1 LEIGIWNLLEIWKL
15 GFGISDPVTQKLPRT
30 LLYRVYMEKEMA
42 DRYEIRLS
50 GSGGQGLILM
60 GIILAE
66 AIGVY
71 DGKYVA
77 QTQSYGPEARGGS
90 SKSEVIVS
98 DEEIDYPKAMKLD
111 LLLAMNQ
118 KSCDEFYPD
127 LKPDGLL
134 IVDSTFV
141 TQIPTSKAFQI
152 PFTGIARERFKR
164 EVVANIVALGSLS
177 QLSPI
182 VSARAVESAVLARVP
197 KGTEKLNR
205 DALKAGMNAAKQ
217 AKKAW
222 MNSEVVPE
230 VPKEDLL
237 DSY

>member
-1 LEIGIWNLLEIWKL
+1 M
-15 GFGISDPVTQKLPRT
+15 SS
-30 LLYRVYMEKEMA
+30 
-42 DRYEIRLS
+42 RYEIRLS

-66 AIGVY
+66 AIGIY

-90 SKSEVIVS
+90 SKSEIIVS
-98 DEEIDYPKAMKLD
+98 DEEIDYPKAMRLD

-141 TQIPTSKAFQI
+141 TQVPTPKAFQVS
-152 PFTGIARERFKR
+152 FTRIAREKFKR
-164 EVVANIVALGSLS
+164 EVVANIIALGALAK
-177 QLSPI
+177 LSPI
-182 VSARAVESAVLARVP
+182 VSAKAVESAVLARVP
-197 KGTEKLNR
+197 RGTEKLNR
-205 DALKAGMNAAKQ
+205 DALRAGMDAAKR
-217 AKKAW
+217 AKETRTKL
-222 MNSEVVPE
+222 EVVPE

>member
-1 LEIGIWNLLEIWKL
+1 MG
-15 GFGISDPVTQKLPRT
+15 S
-30 LLYRVYMEKEMA
+30 
-42 DRYEIRLS
+42 RYEIRLS

-66 AIGVY
+66 AIGIY

-90 SKSEVIVS
+90 SKSEVVVS

-141 TQIPTSKAFQI
+141 AQLPTPKVFQI
-152 PFTGIARERFKR
+152 PFTRMARETFKK
-164 EVVANIVALGSLS
+164 EVVANIIALGALS

-182 VSARAVESAVLARVP
+182 VTPKAIESAVLARVP
-197 KGTEKLNR
+197 RGTEKLNR
-205 DALKAGMNAAKQ
+205 DALRAGMNAAKQ
-217 AKKAW
+217 ARRAW
-222 MNSEVVPE
+222 MKSEVPPE

>member
-1 LEIGIWNLLEIWKL
+1 M
-15 GFGISDPVTQKLPRT
+15 GF
-30 LLYRVYMEKEMA
+30 
-42 DRYEIRLS
+42 RYEIRLS

-66 AIGVY
+66 AIGIY
-71 DGKYVA
+71 DGKFVA
-77 QTQSYGPEARGGS
+77 QTQNYGPEARGGS

-98 DEEIDYPKAMKLD
+98 DEEIDYPKAMQLD

-127 LKPDGLL
+127 LKSEGLL

-141 TQIPTSKAFQI
+141 TQVPTSKTFQI
-152 PFTGIARERFKR
+152 PFTRIAREKFKR
-164 EVVANIVALGSLS
+164 EVVANIIALGALT

-182 VSARAVESAVLARVP
+182 ISSKAVESAVLARVP

-205 DALKAGMNAAKQ
+205 DALKAGIAAAKRV
-217 AKKAW
+217 KKEW
-222 MNSEVVPE
+222 MEAETPPE
-230 VPKEDLL
+230 IPKEDLL

>member
-1 LEIGIWNLLEIWKL
+1 MKMA
-15 GFGISDPVTQKLPRT
+15 
-30 LLYRVYMEKEMA
+30 YRF
-42 DRYEIRLS
+42 EIRLS

-66 AIGVY
+66 AIGIY

-98 DEEIDYPKAMKLD
+98 DEEIDYPKAIRLD

-127 LKPDGLL
+127 LKPEGLL

-141 TQIPTSKAFQI
+141 TQTPTPKAFQI
-152 PFTGIARERFKR
+152 PFTRLAREKFGR
-164 EVVANIVALGSLS
+164 EVVANIIALGALS
-177 QLSPI
+177 QLTPI
-182 VSARAVESAVLARVP
+182 VSAKAVESAVLARVP

-205 DALKAGMNAAKQ
+205 DALRAGMNAAKR

-222 MNSEVVPE
+222 MELEVPPE
-230 VPKEDLL
+230 TPKEDLL

>member
-1 LEIGIWNLLEIWKL
+1 
-15 GFGISDPVTQKLPRT
+15 
-30 LLYRVYMEKEMA
+30 
-42 DRYEIRLS
+42 
-50 GSGGQGLILM
+50 M

-66 AIGVY
+66 AIGIY
-71 DGKYVA
+71 DGKFVA

-98 DEEIDYPKAMKLD
+98 DEEIDYPKAMKPD

-118 KSCDEFYPD
+118 KSCDEYYPD
-127 LKPDGLL
+127 LKAEGIL

-141 TQIPTSKAFQI
+141 NQPPTSKAFQV
-152 PFTGIARERFKR
+152 PFTRIAREQFKR
-164 EVVANIVALGSLS
+164 EVVANIIALGALA

-182 VSARAVESAVLARVP
+182 VSPKAMEAAVLARVP

-205 DALKAGMNAAKQ
+205 DALKAGMVAAKR
-217 AKKAW
+217 AKKKW
-222 MNSEVVPE
+222 LKEELPSEVS
-230 VPKEDLL
+230 KEDLL

>member
-1 LEIGIWNLLEIWKL
+1 M
-15 GFGISDPVTQKLPRT
+15 P
-30 LLYRVYMEKEMA
+30 Y
-42 DRYEIRLS
+42 RYEIRLS

-66 AIGVY
+66 AIGIY

-90 SKSEVIVS
+90 SKSEVIAS
-98 DEEIDYPKAMKLD
+98 DQEIDYPKAISVD

-127 LKPDGLL
+127 LKPEGLL

-141 TQIPTSKAFQI
+141 TQVPTPKAFQI
-152 PFTGIARERFKR
+152 PFTRIAREKFKR
-164 EVVANIVALGSLS
+164 EVVANIIALGALS
-177 QLSPI
+177 QLTPA
-182 VSARAVESAVLARVP
+182 VSAKAIESAVLARVP

-205 DALKAGMNAAKQ
+205 DALRAGMSA
-217 AKKAW
+217 AKKAKEAW
-222 MNSEVVPE
+222 MTLEAPPE
-230 VPKEDLL
+230 IPKEDLL
-237 DSY
+237 DAY

>member
-1 LEIGIWNLLEIWKL
+1 MG
-15 GFGISDPVTQKLPRT
+15 S
-30 LLYRVYMEKEMA
+30 
-42 DRYEIRLS
+42 RYEIRLS

-66 AIGVY
+66 AIGIY

-98 DEEIDYPKAMKLD
+98 DEEIDYPKVMSLD

-127 LKPDGLL
+127 LKSEGTL

-141 TQIPTSKAFQI
+141 TQIPTPKAFQV
-152 PFTGIARERFKR
+152 PFTRIAREKFER
-164 EVVANIVALGSLS
+164 EVVANIIALGALS
-177 QLSPI
+177 QLTPI
-182 VSARAVESAVLARVP
+182 VSSKAIESAVLARVP

-205 DALKAGMNAAKQ
+205 EALRAGMNAAKR

-222 MNSEVVPE
+222 LKSDGFPE

>member
-1 LEIGIWNLLEIWKL
+1 MG
-15 GFGISDPVTQKLPRT
+15 S
-30 LLYRVYMEKEMA
+30 
-42 DRYEIRLS
+42 RYEIRLS

-66 AIGVY
+66 AIGIY

-98 DEEIDYPKAMKLD
+98 DEEIDYPKAIRLD

-127 LKPDGLL
+127 LKPEGLL
-134 IVDSTFV
+134 IVDSTFI
-141 TQIPTSKAFQI
+141 TQIPTPKAFQI
-152 PFTGIARERFKR
+152 PFTRLAREKFER
-164 EVVANIVALGSLS
+164 EVVANIIALGALS
-177 QLSPI
+177 QLTPI
-182 VSARAVESAVLARVP
+182 VSARAIESAVLARVP

-205 DALKAGMNAAKQ
+205 DALRAGMNAAKR

-222 MNSEVVPE
+222 MELAVPPE
-230 VPKEDLL
+230 TPKEDLL

>member
-1 LEIGIWNLLEIWKL
+1 
-15 GFGISDPVTQKLPRT
+15 
-30 LLYRVYMEKEMA
+30 
-42 DRYEIRLS
+42 
-50 GSGGQGLILM
+50 M

-90 SKSEVIVS
+90 SKSEIIVS
-98 DEEIDYPKAMKLD
+98 DEEIDYPKAMRLD

-118 KSCDEFYPD
+118 RSCDEFYPD

-141 TQIPTSKAFQI
+141 TQVPNQKAFQV
-152 PFTGIARERFKR
+152 PFTRIAREKFKR
-164 EVVANIVALGSLS
+164 EVVANIIALGALAL
-177 QLSPI
+177 LSPV
-182 VSARAVESAVLARVP
+182 VSAKAVESAVLARVP
-197 KGTEKLNR
+197 RGTEKLNR
-205 DALKAGMNAAKQ
+205 DALRAGMEAAKQ
-217 AKKAW
+217 AKEAW
-222 MNSEVVPE
+222 TKLEVVPE
-230 VPKEDLL
+230 VPKEDQL

>member
-1 LEIGIWNLLEIWKL
+1 M
-15 GFGISDPVTQKLPRT
+15 GF
-30 LLYRVYMEKEMA
+30 
-42 DRYEIRLS
+42 RYEIRLS

-66 AIGVY
+66 AIGIY
-71 DGKYVA
+71 DGKFVA

-98 DEEIDYPKAMKLD
+98 DEEIDYPKAMQPD

-118 KSCDEFYPD
+118 KSCDDFYPD
-127 LKPDGLL
+127 LKPEGLL

-141 TQIPTSKAFQI
+141 TQVPTLKAFQI
-152 PFTGIARERFKR
+152 PFTRMARERLNR
-164 EVVANIVALGSLS
+164 EVVANIIALGALT

-182 VSARAVESAVLARVP
+182 ISSKAVESAVLARVP

-205 DALKAGMNAAKQ
+205 DALKAGIAAAKQ
-217 AKKAW
+217 AKKEW
-222 MNSEVVPE
+222 METEVPSEI
-230 VPKEDLL
+230 PKEDLL

>member
-1 LEIGIWNLLEIWKL
+1 MG
-15 GFGISDPVTQKLPRT
+15 
-30 LLYRVYMEKEMA
+30 YRF
-42 DRYEIRLS
+42 EIRLS

-66 AIGVY
+66 AIGIY

-98 DEEIDYPKAMKLD
+98 DEEIDYPKAIRLD
-111 LLLAMNQ
+111 LLLAMSQ

-127 LKPDGLL
+127 LKPEGLL

-141 TQIPTSKAFQI
+141 TQIPTPKAFQI
-152 PFTGIARERFKR
+152 PFTRLAREKSGR
-164 EVVANIVALGSLS
+164 EVVANIIALGALS
-177 QLSPI
+177 QLTPI
-182 VSARAVESAVLARVP
+182 VSAKAVESAVLARVP

-205 DALKAGMNAAKQ
+205 DALRAGINAAKR

-222 MNSEVVPE
+222 MELEVPPE
-230 VPKEDLL
+230 TPKEDLL

>member
-1 LEIGIWNLLEIWKL
+1 MGN
-15 GFGISDPVTQKLPRT
+15 
-30 LLYRVYMEKEMA
+30 
-42 DRYEIRLS
+42 RYEIRLS

-66 AIGVY
+66 AIGIY

-90 SKSEVIVS
+90 SKSEVVVS

-141 TQIPTSKAFQI
+141 AQLPTPKVFQI
-152 PFTGIARERFKR
+152 PFTRMARETFKK
-164 EVVANIVALGSLS
+164 EVVANIIALGALS

-182 VSARAVESAVLARVP
+182 VTPKAIESAVLARVP
-197 KGTEKLNR
+197 RGTEKLNR
-205 DALKAGMNAAKQ
+205 DALRAGMNAAKQ
-217 AKKAW
+217 AKRAW
-222 MNSEVVPE
+222 MKSDVPPE

>member
-1 LEIGIWNLLEIWKL
+1 M
-15 GFGISDPVTQKLPRT
+15 S
-30 LLYRVYMEKEMA
+30 YRY
-42 DRYEIRLS
+42 DIRLS

-90 SKSEVIVS
+90 SKAEVVVS
-98 DEEIDYPKAMKLD
+98 DEEIDYPKAMQLD

-118 KSCDEFYPD
+118 KSCDDYYMD
-127 LKPDGLL
+127 LKPDGIL

-141 TQIPTSKAFQI
+141 NQVPLPKAYRI
-152 PFTGIARERFKR
+152 PFTRIARENLKR
-164 EVVANIVALGSLS
+164 EMVANIVALGA
-177 QLSPI
+177 I
-182 VSARAVESAVLARVP
+182 VKLTTIVTPRAVETAVLARVP

-205 DALKAGMNAAKQ
+205 DALKAGMAA
-217 AKKAW
+217 AMKARKAV
-222 MNSEVVPE
+222 MPHMLSERVD
-230 VPKEDLL
+230 EDT
-237 DSY
+237 